1 MIFCSFRVKLKDCED
16 EMWFRKSV
24 QEAAFLIVGL
34 GNPGLEYRYS
44 RHNFGFMVI
53 DALADHWSVQLKKI
67 KFKAVIA
74 EDRFKGS
81 KVILAKPLTYMN
93 ESGRSVA
100 PLLRFYKCPPENM
113 LVIHDDLDLPLG
125 TLRIRPAGSTA
136 GQRGM
141 ESITKLIGSQEFPRM
156 RLGISRP
163 PGQMDP
169 KDYVLKKFLPA
180 EEELK
185 KIVINQAIEAVETF
199 VSEGLTKAMN
209 KYNGE
214 VA

>member
-1 MIFCSFRVKLKDCED
+1 
-16 EMWFRKSV
+16 MWFKRNQ
-24 QEAAFLIVGL
+24 QETYLIVGL
-34 GNPGLEYRYS
+34 GNPGAEYRLT
-44 RHNFGFMVI
+44 RHNFGFMVL
-53 DALADHWSVQLKKI
+53 DRLAEHWSAQLKRI
-67 KFKAVIA
+67 KFQAIIA
-74 EDRFKGS
+74 EDRFQGNR
-81 KVILAKPLTYMN
+81 VVLAKPLTFMN

-100 PLLRFYKCPPENM
+100 PLLRYFKVPVDRL

-125 TLRIRPAGSTA
+125 TLRIRPSGSTA

-141 ESITKLIGSQEFPRM
+141 ESITKMIGSQEFPRM

-169 KDYVLKKFLPA
+169 KDYVLKNFLSN
-180 EEELK
+180 EEEMK
-185 KIVINQAIEAVETF
+185 KIVIQQAIEAIETF
-199 VSEGLTKAMN
+199 ISDGLTSAMN

>member
-1 MIFCSFRVKLKDCED
+1 MPIFHVKLKDCED
-16 EMWFRKSV
+16 VMLYKRDEV
-24 QEAAFLIVGL
+24 QAPFMIVGL
-34 GNPGLEYRYS
+34 GNPGLEYRYT
-44 RHNFGFMVI
+44 RHNFGFMVL
-53 DALADHWSVQLKKI
+53 DALASKWNVPLKKI
-67 KFKAVIA
+67 KFKAIIG
-74 EDRFKGS
+74 EDRFKGN

-93 ESGRSVA
+93 DSGRSIA
-100 PLLRFYKCPPENM
+100 PLLRFYKCPVENM

-125 TLRIRPAGSTA
+125 TLRIRPSGSTA

-141 ESITKLIGSQEFPRM
+141 ESITQMIGTQDFPRM

-169 KDYVLKKFLPA
+169 KDYVLKNFLPD

-185 KIVINQAIEAVETF
+185 SIVINHAVEAAECFITD
-199 VSEGLTKAMN
+199 GLTKAMN
-209 KYNGE
+209 TYNGE

>member
-1 MIFCSFRVKLKDCED
+1 MLFKHSEQQAPF
-16 EMWFRKSV
+16 M
-24 QEAAFLIVGL
+24 IVGL
-34 GNPGLEYRYS
+34 GNPGLEYRFS
-44 RHNFGFMVI
+44 RHNFGFMVL
-53 DALADHWSVQLKKI
+53 DALAEKWNLPLKKI
-67 KFKAVIA
+67 KFKAIIG
-74 EDRFKGS
+74 EDRFNGN
-81 KVILAKPLTYMN
+81 KVVLAKPLTFMN

-100 PLLRFYKCPPENM
+100 PLLRFYKCPVENM

-125 TLRIRPAGSTA
+125 TLRIRPSGSTA

-141 ESITKLIGSQEFPRM
+141 ESITSMIGTQDFPRV

-169 KDYVLKKFLPA
+169 KDYVLKKFLPT

-185 KIVINQAIEAVETF
+185 IMVINQAVEAVECFLTD
-199 VSEGLTKAMN
+199 GLMKAMN

>member
-1 MIFCSFRVKLKDCED
+1 ML
-16 EMWFRKSV
+16 FRKNT
-24 QEAAFLIVGL
+24 QAPYLIVGL
-34 GNPGLEYRYS
+34 GNPGAEYRLN
-44 RHNFGFMVI
+44 RHNFGFMVL
-53 DALADHWSVQLKKI
+53 DALAERWSVPLKKI
-67 KFKAVIA
+67 KFKAIIG
-74 EDRFKGS
+74 EDRFKGN

-93 ESGRSVA
+93 DSGRSVA
-100 PLLRFYKCPPENM
+100 PLLRYFKCPSENM

-125 TLRIRPAGSTA
+125 TLRIRPSGGTS

-141 ESITKLIGSQEFPRM
+141 ESIVKLAGTQDFPRM

-169 KDYVLKKFLPA
+169 KDYVLKNFLPS

-185 KIVINQAIEAVETF
+185 KMVINQAIEAIECF
-199 VSEGLTKAMN
+199 VTEGLTNTMN

>member
-1 MIFCSFRVKLKDCED
+1 MLFKRIDQQAPFMI
-16 EMWFRKSV
+16 
-24 QEAAFLIVGL
+24 IGL

-53 DALADHWSVQLKKI
+53 DALAERWNLPLKKI

-74 EDRFKGS
+74 EDRFRGN

-93 ESGRSVA
+93 DSGRAVA
-100 PLLRFYKCPPENM
+100 PLLHFYKCPPENI

-125 TLRIRPAGSTA
+125 TLRIRPSGSTA

-141 ESITKLIGSQEFPRM
+141 ESITAMIGTQEFPRM

-180 EEELK
+180 EGELK
-185 KIVINQAIEAVETF
+185 TMVINQAVEAIECFLTD
-199 VSEGLTKAMN
+199 GLTRAMN

-214 VA
+214 IA

>member
-1 MIFCSFRVKLKDCED
+1 
-16 EMWFRKSV
+16 MWFRKSV
-24 QEAAFLIVGL
+24 QEAPFLIVGL

-53 DALADHWSVQLKKI
+53 DALAGHWSVQLKKI

-113 LVIHDDLDLPLG
+113 VVIHDDLDLPLG
-125 TLRIRPAGSTA
+125 TLRIRPSGSTA

-156 RLGISRP
+156 RLGINRP

-169 KDYVLKKFLPA
+169 KEYVLKKFLPA

-185 KIVINQAIEAVETF
+185 KSVINQAIEAVETF

>member
-1 MIFCSFRVKLKDCED
+1 ML
-16 EMWFRKSV
+16 FRKNT
-24 QEAAFLIVGL
+24 QAPYLIVGL
-34 GNPGLEYRYS
+34 GNPGAEYRLN
-44 RHNFGFMVI
+44 RHNFGFMVL
-53 DALADHWSVQLKKI
+53 DALAERWSVPLKKI
-67 KFKAVIA
+67 KFKAIIG
-74 EDRFKGS
+74 EDRFKGN

-93 ESGRSVA
+93 DSGRSVA
-100 PLLRFYKCPPENM
+100 PLLRYFKCPPENM

-125 TLRIRPAGSTA
+125 TLRIRPSGGTS

-141 ESITKLIGSQEFPRM
+141 ESIIKLAGTQDFPRM

-169 KDYVLKKFLPA
+169 KDYVLKNFLSS

-185 KIVINQAIEAVETF
+185 KMVINQAIEAIECF
-199 VSEGLTKAMN
+199 VTEGLTNTMN

>member
-1 MIFCSFRVKLKDCED
+1 ML
-16 EMWFRKSV
+16 FRKNT
-24 QEAAFLIVGL
+24 QAPYLIVGL
-34 GNPGLEYRYS
+34 GNPGVEYRLN
-44 RHNFGFMVI
+44 RHNFGFMVL
-53 DALADHWSVQLKKI
+53 DALAERWSVPLKKI
-67 KFKAVIA
+67 KFKAIIG
-74 EDRFKGS
+74 EDRFKGN

-93 ESGRSVA
+93 DSGRSVA
-100 PLLRFYKCPPENM
+100 PLLRYFKCPSENM

-125 TLRIRPAGSTA
+125 TLRIRPSGGTS

-141 ESITKLIGSQEFPRM
+141 ESIVKLAGTQDFPRM

-169 KDYVLKKFLPA
+169 KDYVLKNFLPS

-185 KIVINQAIEAVETF
+185 KMVINQAIEAIECF
-199 VSEGLTKAMN
+199 VTEGLTNTMN

>member
-1 MIFCSFRVKLKDCED
+1 ML
-16 EMWFRKSV
+16 FRKNT
-24 QEAAFLIVGL
+24 QAPYLIVGL
-34 GNPGLEYRYS
+34 GNPGTEYRLN
-44 RHNFGFMVI
+44 RHNFGFMVL
-53 DALADHWSVQLKKI
+53 DALAERWSVPLKKI
-67 KFKAVIA
+67 KFKAIIG
-74 EDRFKGS
+74 EDRFKGN

-93 ESGRSVA
+93 DSGRSVA
-100 PLLRFYKCPPENM
+100 PLLRYFKCPSENM

-125 TLRIRPAGSTA
+125 TLRIRPSGGTS

-141 ESITKLIGSQEFPRM
+141 ESIVKLAGTQDFPRM

-169 KDYVLKKFLPA
+169 KDYVLKNFLPS

-185 KIVINQAIEAVETF
+185 KMVINQAIEAIECF
-199 VSEGLTKAMN
+199 VTEGLTNTMN

>member
-1 MIFCSFRVKLKDCED
+1 ML
-16 EMWFRKSV
+16 FRKNT
-24 QEAAFLIVGL
+24 QAPYLIVGL
-34 GNPGLEYRYS
+34 GNPGAEYRLN
-44 RHNFGFMVI
+44 RHNFGFMVL
-53 DALADHWSVQLKKI
+53 DALAERWSVPLKKI
-67 KFKAVIA
+67 KFKAIIG
-74 EDRFKGS
+74 EDRFKGN

-93 ESGRSVA
+93 DSGRSVA
-100 PLLRFYKCPPENM
+100 PLLRYFKCPPENM

-125 TLRIRPAGSTA
+125 TLRIRPSGGTS

-141 ESITKLIGSQEFPRM
+141 ESIVKLAGTQDFPRM

-169 KDYVLKKFLPA
+169 KDYVLKNFLPS

-185 KIVINQAIEAVETF
+185 KMVINQAIEAIECF
-199 VSEGLTKAMN
+199 VTEGLTNTMN

>member
-1 MIFCSFRVKLKDCED
+1 
-16 EMWFRKSV
+16 MWLRKTE
-24 QEAAFLIVGL
+24 QQAPFLIVGL

-44 RHNFGFMVI
+44 RHNFGFMVL
-53 DALADHWSVQLKKI
+53 DALAEHWSVPLKKI
-67 KFKAVIA
+67 KFKAVVG
-74 EDRFKGS
+74 EDRYQGN
-81 KVILAKPLTYMN
+81 KVVLAKPLTFMN
-93 ESGRSVA
+93 ESGRAVA

-125 TLRIRPAGSTA
+125 TLRIRPSGATA

-141 ESITKLIGSQEFPRM
+141 ESITRMIATQEFPRM

-185 KIVINQAIEAVETF
+185 IMVINQAVEAVECF
-199 VSEGLTKAMN
+199 VTQGLTKAMN
-209 KYNGE
+209 TYNGE

>member
-1 MIFCSFRVKLKDCED
+1 
-16 EMWFRKSV
+16 MWFRKSV
-24 QEAAFLIVGL
+24 QEAPFLIVGL

-113 LVIHDDLDLPLG
+113 VVIHDDLDLPLG
-125 TLRIRPAGSTA
+125 TLRIRPSGSTA

-156 RLGISRP
+156 RLGINRP

-169 KDYVLKKFLPA
+169 KEYVLKKFLPA

>member
-1 MIFCSFRVKLKDCED
+1 MLFKQSE
-16 EMWFRKSV
+16 
-24 QEAAFLIVGL
+24 QQAPFLIVGL

-44 RHNFGFMVI
+44 RHNFGFMVL
-53 DALADHWSVQLKKI
+53 DALAEHWSVPLKKI
-67 KFKAVIA
+67 KFKAVYG
-74 EDRFKGS
+74 EDRFKGN
-81 KVILAKPLTYMN
+81 KVVLVKPLTFMN
-93 ESGRSVA
+93 ESGRAVA

-125 TLRIRPAGSTA
+125 TLRIRPSGSTA

-141 ESITKLIGSQEFPRM
+141 ESITQMIGTQEFPRL

-180 EEELK
+180 EEELQK
-185 KIVINQAIEAVETF
+185 MVINQAVEAVECFLTD
-199 VSEGLTKAMN
+199 GLTKAMN